1 MGMLAANGSSHQ
13 GVYFLPWSL
22 HAMQIAATSLGKDA
36 AGCVP
41 WEADSEKKFV
51 CRMLSKEDPGCL
63 GSGRRGKQAWAE
75 GESK

>member
-1 MGMLAANGSSHQ
+1 
-13 GVYFLPWSL
+13 
-22 HAMQIAATSLGKDA
+22 MQIAATSLGKDA